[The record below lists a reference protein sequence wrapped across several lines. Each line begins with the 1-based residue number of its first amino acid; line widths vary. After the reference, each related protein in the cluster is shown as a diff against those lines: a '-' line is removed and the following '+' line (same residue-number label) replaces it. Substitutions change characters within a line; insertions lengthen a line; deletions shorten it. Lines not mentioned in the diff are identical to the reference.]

1 MEIKIEE
8 TTKKSTV
15 VFSENDEKPQQPSA
29 KLTSSVNAASSKCI
43 DDIPIISISDGE
55 DAVGQHKPT
64 TVQMISCKRNSVDAA
79 EAENDQHLI
88 LKRPKIKEVGAPKT
102 HFSSYMNDRQELLH
116 QELPTKIAIEHTKN
130 IGGEWQKM
138 IENKKAT
145 DRDKQR

>member
-88 LKRPKIKEVGAPKT
+88 LKRPKIKEVG
-102 HFSSYMNDRQELLH
+102 YMNDRQELLH